1 MIREQAFHPSS
12 SSKTS
17 LHAQGLALSDNILLF
32 YSNMEWVSLTDEYED
47 IIHMSRFHFVISSS
61 VFAVQDVISK
71 KAVKKSQTK
80 YQSLARQGGKRK
92 MCWILLHTSRCK
104 PACHLFILL
113 PFLSSCFV
121 QRQSISGV
129 KPELG
134 PTILGEIYLESPCE
148 MTFGPILLLNSSLLL
163 SRCSS
168 SFLPFTDIIRCCR
181 WRKPR
186 T

>member
-1 MIREQAFHPSS
+1 
-12 SSKTS
+12 
-17 LHAQGLALSDNILLF
+17 
-32 YSNMEWVSLTDEYED
+32 
-47 IIHMSRFHFVISSS
+47 MSRFHFVISSS

-71 KAVKKSQTK
+71 KAVKKS
-80 YQSLARQGGKRK
+80 RQNTNRLQDKGKWK
-92 MCWILLHTSRCK
+92 CAGSFLHTSRCK

-134 PTILGEIYLESPCE
+134 STILGEIYLESPCE

-163 SRCSS
+163 SRRSS
-168 SFLPFTDIIRCCR
+168 SFLPFTDNIRCCR
-181 WRKPR
+181 SRKPR